1 MSKTEEMGTALESD
15 HISELTEEEYEEKY
29 ISARPELKGFA
40 YIDAKYLLPFF
51 TRRIT
56 KMVRCARL
64 VAGLKICGCNFSVS
78 QEMIRNR
85 THMQQ
90 LTNKWYEEVRGR
102 PSASE
107 DEDETEL

>member
-1 MSKTEEMGTALESD
+1 MFAIAKDDTLSHRLVYCIKVRGKALILPSPKLGE
-15 HISELTEEEYEEKY
+15 IGEKY
-29 ISARPELKGFA
+29 PLSGVIAFINADFK
-40 YIDAKYLLPFF
+40 LLCF
-51 TRRIT
+51 
-56 KMVRCARL
+56 
-64 VAGLKICGCNFSVS
+64 

-107 DEDETEL
+107 DEEETEI